1 MTRRDGNKSSLLCRS
16 VAACSA
22 RSNCGSSP
30 CSPPSGGCAWLRSSR
45 YAANLT
51 GPARDCLQSGRSG
64 RRNSRLDRTKEHL
77 SDIIKRLQTEVSTEY
92 SHAPSAA
99 ETINASHTE
108 ILTVPTWRT
117 LANLARSAT
126 PSMGYYYCVCS
137 PCSRAPSALPGLPYS
152 GSKRLGCF
160 AAFARSR
167 MARLP
172 TIAWATSWPRSTPSS
187 LKGSVANSSRQ
198 RIMPLPRLKVSSR
211 ANKTAAPGT
220 GAPRPSTDVC
230 GSCA

>member
-108 ILTVPTWRT
+108 ILTVPTGTAVWYRAGWPAVPIRWLLVRDPLGELCRSPSSAPISTPPPSISSSGSSRGGSWRSPFRRSVPISASK
-117 LANLARSAT
+117 LNVSGPIWRLCARARRCSA
-126 PSMGYYYCVCS
+126 
-137 PCSRAPSALPGLPYS
+137 CSRWLLSGRMTSPQKPRWFPRPLPGTQS
-152 GSKRLGCF
+152 D
-160 AAFARSR
+160 
-167 MARLP
+167 
-172 TIAWATSWPRSTPSS
+172 
-187 LKGSVANSSRQ
+187 
-198 RIMPLPRLKVSSR
+198 
-211 ANKTAAPGT
+211 TAH
-220 GAPRPSTDVC
+220 
-230 GSCA
+230 